1 MHRISRYIGRT
12 VGWAILVVLLLIVG
26 LDAVAAIIDQ
36 TGDMRADYGFA
47 QSLVYVL
54 LTLPGRI
61 YEYIP
66 LAALVGSLVAM
77 GSLASSSELIVCR
90 VAGVSLSRLIWF
102 ACKPVIWLI
111 LASLLITEYV
121 SPLTDQWAQ
130 SYKDLARW
138 GKERSIAADGGLW
151 HREGDS
157 FMHFNA
163 VQPGGVLYGVTVFE
177 FDDRAELSRATF
189 AARASYQRERWLL
202 ESVRSTEFGAGSIGS
217 DYSNTRSWDTQLT
230 PELLGYISLAAEDLS
245 VSGLNRYAAYLEA
258 QALDSGEY
266 RLAFWQKVFQPL
278 AVVSLV
284 LIAMSFVFGPL
295 RESTAGYRLFIG
307 VIVGIAFQFVQNLLG
322 PSSLIYGFSPVL
334 AVLLPIVACLLLGAM
349 LLSRVR

>member
-1 MHRISRYIGRT
+1 MHRLSRYIGRT
-12 VGWAILVVLLLIVG
+12 VGWAMLVVLLLIVG
-26 LDAVAAIIDQ
+26 LDAIAATIDQ
-36 TGDMRADYGFA
+36 AGDMRADYGFA
-47 QSLVYVL
+47 ESLVYVL

-77 GSLASSSELIVCR
+77 GSLSSSSELIVCR
-90 VAGVSLSRLIWF
+90 VAGVSLWRLIWF

-111 LASLLITEYV
+111 IASLLITEYI

-138 GKERSIAADGGLW
+138 GQERSIAADGGLW
-151 HREGDS
+151 HREGDR

-177 FDDRAELSRATF
+177 FDENAGLNSATF
-189 AARASYQRERWLL
+189 AARASYQRDSWLM
-202 ESVRSTEFGAGSIGS
+202 ESVRTTDFTGESIAS
-217 DYSNTRSWDTQLT
+217 DSSNTRAWETQLT
-230 PELLGYISLAAEDLS
+230 PALLGYISLAAEDLS
-245 VSGLNRYAAYLEA
+245 VTGLHLYANYLEA

-295 RESTAGYRLFIG
+295 RESTTGYRLFVG
-307 VIVGIAFQFVQNLLG
+307 VIVGIAFQFMQNLLG
-322 PSSLIYGFSPVL
+322 PSSLIYGFSPII
-334 AVLLPIVACLLLGAM
+334 AVLFPVVACLGLGGV